1 MRKLSVIYPN
11 GRVLEYIHGTTNSID
26 DHLNRVSAEK
36 LTGEGGNL
44 VEYRYVGRSWQVR
57 LAYPQPS
64 VVCDYKKQTGQPDGD
79 AGDPY
84 NGYDRFGRTVDI
96 HWSQQAL

>member
-1 MRKLSVIYPN
+1 MRKVSVTYPN
-11 GRVLEYIHGTTNSID
+11 GRVLEYLYGTTNSMD

-36 LTGEGGNL
+36 VTGESQNL
-44 VEYRYVGRSWQVR
+44 VEYRYVGQNWQVR
-57 LAYPQPS
+57 LAYPEPDIM
-64 VVCDYKKQTGQPDGD
+64 CNYRKQAGQPDGD

-96 HWSQQAL
+96 NWTSPIT

>member
-1 MRKLSVIYPN
+1 MLGSAT
-11 GRVLEYIHGTTNSID
+11 LEYNNS
-26 DHLNRVSAEK
+26 
-36 LTGEGGNL
+36 NL
-44 VEYRYVGRSWQVR
+44 MPAASSVFVVQECFGRSSLEYRYVGRSWQVR

-64 VVCDYKKQTGQPDGD
+64 IACDYKKQAGQPDGD